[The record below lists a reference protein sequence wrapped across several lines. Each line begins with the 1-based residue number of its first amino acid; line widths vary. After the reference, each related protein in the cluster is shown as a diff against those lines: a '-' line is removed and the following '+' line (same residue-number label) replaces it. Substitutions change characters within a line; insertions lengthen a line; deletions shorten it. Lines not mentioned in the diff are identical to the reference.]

1 MEPIARR
8 IVDVLAKPLKKAA
21 ERAIPHGFVKDLLS
35 GTWLGHPL
43 HPVLT
48 DVPIG
53 AWTSSWLLD
62 VLGGEEAEPAADTL
76 LGLAVLSSLPTAA
89 AGFADWVDT
98 WGETRRVGTA
108 HILGNVSAVALF
120 SASFAARK
128 AGLRRLGFAL
138 STAGVAVASGS
149 AYLGGHLTFGKGVGV
164 DNTAFE
170 ETPAR
175 WTEVLT
181 VDELSDG
188 KLIRADADGAKVLLF
203 RDGDDVYAIA
213 DTCSHRGCSLSE
225 GEVKRGG
232 VVCPCHGSTF
242 RLEDGGIER
251 GPATAPQRAYDTRIV
266 EGRVEVKV
274 REPRS

>member
-8 IVDVLAKPLKKAA
+8 IVDVLGRSRSLDVLAKPLKKAA

-62 VLGGEEAEPAADTL
+62 VLGGEKAEPAADTL
-76 LGLAVLSSLPTAA
+76 LGIAVLSSLPTAA

-98 WGETRRVGTA
+98 WGETRRVGVA
-108 HILGNVSAVALF
+108 HIAGNLGAVTLF
-120 SASFAARK
+120 GASLAARK
-128 AGLRRLGFAL
+128 AGMRGLGFAL
-138 STAGVAVASGS
+138 STMGIGVASAS
-149 AYLGGHLTFGKGVGV
+149 AYLGGHLTFGKGIGV

-170 ETPAR
+170 ESPAR

-188 KLIRADADGAKVLLF
+188 KPIQARA
-203 RDGDDVYAIA
+203 GD
-213 DTCSHRGCSLSE
+213 
-225 GEVKRGG
+225 
-232 VVCPCHGSTF
+232 
-242 RLEDGGIER
+242 
-251 GPATAPQRAYDTRIV
+251 
-266 EGRVEVKV
+266 
-274 REPRS
+274 